1 MTWVVPAALIALSL
15 IPVIAGAARL
25 TQLTGGATVTPEN
38 ARFFASPLPVITH
51 IVTVTVYSLLGA
63 FQFVP
68 PLRRGP
74 ALRRGRRSWHEISG
88 RILVPAG
95 LLAGLS
101 GLWMSVFYTLP
112 ETDGEALLVL
122 RLIFGTAMVG
132 GIILGILAIRRRD
145 FAAHGAWMTRAYA
158 IALGAGTQALVLLP
172 WILVVGPTDET
183 TRAVLMGASWVIN
196 LVVAEYAI
204 RRRHAAPGRGTRP
217 AGRGTR
223 PAGRGTRPAGRVPT
237 PATTT
242 AGHRSVP

>member
-1 MTWVVPAALIALSL
+1 MRSKTTTSFRSRRMGWAVPAALIALSL
-15 IPVIAGAARL
+15 IPVVAGAARL
-25 TQLTGGATVTPEN
+25 TQLTGGAAVTPEN
-38 ARFFASPLPVITH
+38 ARFFASPIPVIAH

-68 PLRRGP
+68 ALRRVTG
-74 ALRRGRRSWHEISG
+74 LRRGRWSWHEISG
-88 RILVPAG
+88 RILIPAG

-101 GLWMSVFYTLP
+101 GLWMSLFYALP

-122 RLIFGTAMVG
+122 RMIFGTAMVL
-132 GIILGILAIRRRD
+132 GIILGVLAIRRRD

-172 WILVVGPTDET
+172 WILLVGPTDET
-183 TRAVLMGASWVIN
+183 TRAALMGASWVIN

-204 RRRHAAPGRGTRP
+204 RRRHAASGRRP
-217 AGRGTR
+217 
-223 PAGRGTRPAGRVPT
+223 RPAGRVLT
-237 PATTT
+237 PETTT